1 MNNVTKFSFTAV
13 NPAKLK
19 QIKYIKKKTIM
30 VFTSPFVQGF
40 LHVNQLP
47 EKSKKI
53 INNETFY
60 IL

>member
-1 MNNVTKFSFTAV
+1 MNNVTKLSFTAV

-30 VFTSPFVQGF
+30 VFTSPLVQGF